1 MQLVL
6 KYRIRLPRNLLLLL
20 KTFIQ
25 TEALGQDPGKRCQH
39 PGSHQTLRQEAPA
52 AQLRGRKLLKNLDRD
67 LRDPGRH
74 LQDHAQDCP
83 RRSCKQTA
91 EGRQRLNLRHSGLES
106 LDSRIEKGVNRL
118 TVGLVIS
125 ASLVAA
131 ALVLNSTQRLADI
144 TVNLFGIKTVP
155 LTALFGL
162 TGYGVATILG
172 VWLIIN
178 IFRSGRL

>member
-1 MQLVL
+1 MP
-6 KYRIRLPRNLLLLL
+6 KS
-20 KTFIQ
+20 IQ
-25 TEALGQDPGKRCQH
+25 TI
-39 PGSHQTLRQEAPA
+39 LR
-52 AQLRGRKLLKNLDRD
+52 
-67 LRDPGRH
+67 
-74 LQDHAQDCP
+74 
-83 RRSCKQTA
+83 QTA
-91 EGRQRLNLRHSGLES
+91 EGRQRLALHHSGFDN
-106 LDSRIEKGVNRL
+106 LDSRIEKGINRL

-172 VWLIIN
+172 VWLIVN